1 MHRETIPRGR
11 PFPLVP
17 ILVIIWACAAAAGD
31 RIRHE
36 RAEPPVSWETRDGR
50 IDHGSVC
57 RDYRRGSIEYRDCRV
72 HAVELFET
80 RCREHTA
87 RLRDAGRQAGPA
99 LRRRREMYCSAAA
112 GYRPLD

>member
-1 MHRETIPRGR
+1 MRRRTIPRGR
-11 PFPLVP
+11 PLPLAL
-17 ILVIIWACAAAAGD
+17 ILCLAWSSAATAGD

-36 RAEPPVSWETRDGR
+36 RTEPPVSWETRDGR
-50 IDHGSVC
+50 IDYGSVC
-57 RDYRRGSIEYRDCRV
+57 RDYRRGSIKYRDCRV
-72 HAVELFET
+72 HAVEVFET

-87 RLRDAGRQAGPA
+87 RLRDAGRHAGTD